1 MKPMT
6 VAGPISLLIGSA
18 LAIAATGAF
27 AQGTEVAKFHPK
39 KGWTCRD
46 YLALDTVTQ
55 TKTVYWES
63 AKGAP
68 RDEDFS
74 AVEDVVPV
82 LNQKCK
88 ENLGARVEDKL
99 KAAWRDVKH
108 KVDPHATTK
117 PKSKS
122 S

>member
-1 MKPMT
+1 MKSSFAARPL
-6 VAGPISLLIGSA
+6 SLLLGCA
-18 LAIAATGAF
+18 FVIAASGAS

-46 YLALDTVTQ
+46 YLALDTVIQ
-55 TKTVYWES
+55 TKAVYWES

-68 RDEDFS
+68 RDEDF
-74 AVEDVVPV
+74 ATVEDVVPV

-99 KAAWRDVKH
+99 KAAWRDVKRH
-108 KVDPHATTK
+108 VDPHAGSK
-117 PKSKS
+117 AKSKAS
-122 S
+122 